1 MRTLSF
7 KAGKLRIQT
16 KKRALKL
23 IKYFE
28 NDKTHAVNLSL
39 QIRKEIFVF
48 KIFIRARPINVVSGR
63 RSGYA

>member
-16 KKRALKL
+16 KKRVLKL

-28 NDKTHAVNLSL
+28 NDKTRAVNLSL

-48 KIFIRARPINVVSGR
+48 KIFI
-63 RSGYA
+63 